1 MAPMADEALEFP
13 TPQAWNDWLAA
24 HQDATEVWVMYW
36 KKGTGVASIDW
47 QQAVVEA
54 LCWGWIDG
62 VRKAVDAAR
71 FKQRFTPRKP
81 GSAWSEINKAHVAR
95 LIAEARM
102 QAPGLAAV
110 AVARANGRW
119 EQGYSGG
126 MAKAEIPPDF
136 LAALEAGPPSARLAW
151 ENMNARNRFA
161 IYYRVTTAK
170 RAETRARKI
179 AEFVAMLARGERLF

>member
-1 MAPMADEALEFP
+1 MADEALEFP

-119 EQGYSGG
+119 DQGYSGG
-126 MAKAEIPPDF
+126 MARAEIPPDF
-136 LAALEAGPPSARLAW
+136 LAALEAAPQAARLAW
-151 ENMNARNRFA
+151 EGMNARNRFA